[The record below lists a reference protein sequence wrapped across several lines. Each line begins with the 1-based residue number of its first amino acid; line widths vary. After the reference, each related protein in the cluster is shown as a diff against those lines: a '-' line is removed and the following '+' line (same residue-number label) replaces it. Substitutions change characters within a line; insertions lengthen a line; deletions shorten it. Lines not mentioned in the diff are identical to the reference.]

1 MILNEVAMS
10 TLLERIRD
18 PETEAS
24 SHWEKYLREFK
35 YDQGAL
41 SVPRG
46 AEGHHPRRS
55 SVHQLAHY
63 TLQTPFRRMGARYPN
78 FRKFQRLG
86 HDVVKR
92 RGGLFDLS
100 MMRQVLTLS
109 KLSEHLDLD
118 QLDKP
123 IVIIGDGWGAMTSL
137 VLSCLPRSK
146 VVTINLSKMLLVEM
160 VYTRRAFPDVNICLT
175 RDVHEYQSALA
186 DTKVGMV
193 AVCAGDSKLIAQGP
207 IGLAINIASMQEMNP
222 PVIADYFAS
231 MRNTPDLNTPFYCCN
246 RIEKTL
252 PDGTVVRFDD
262 YPWKSDDEI
271 LLDEICPWHQYF
283 YQFRPPFYKRYDG
296 PHRHRLVMMSK
307 EPRG

>member
-137 VLSCLPRSK
+137 VLSCLSRSK
-146 VVTINLSKMLLVEM
+146 VVTINLSKMLLMDM

-175 RDVHEYQSALA
+175 RDVHEY
-186 DTKVGMV
+186 
-193 AVCAGDSKLIAQGP
+193 
-207 IGLAINIASMQEMNP
+207 
-222 PVIADYFAS
+222 
-231 MRNTPDLNTPFYCCN
+231 
-246 RIEKTL
+246 
-252 PDGTVVRFDD
+252 
-262 YPWKSDDEI
+262 
-271 LLDEICPWHQYF
+271 
-283 YQFRPPFYKRYDG
+283 
-296 PHRHRLVMMSK
+296 
-307 EPRG
+307 